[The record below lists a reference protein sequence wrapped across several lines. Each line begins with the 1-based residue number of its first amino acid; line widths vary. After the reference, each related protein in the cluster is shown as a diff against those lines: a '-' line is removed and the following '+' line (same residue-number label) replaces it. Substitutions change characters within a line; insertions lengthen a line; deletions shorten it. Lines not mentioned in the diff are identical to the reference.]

1 MKARPANSHSL
12 FSWDPRLWPKSHN
25 LTLRYKIST
34 VNWHLRWFSCSAF
47 VEGYF
52 CVFKNKY
59 NRNWSLTRKFRI
71 NVSLALYGLPC
82 SACWFHCLILRLF
95 DFSMPQKEE
104 FAFSVLLWNQRNLSE
119 KAWYTI
125 NPQKKGMKHFL
136 GRLFLFCFVFSQFE
150 ILSIKFLFLFLNKML
165 QFLKT
170 EVVFCDRKEIIVISH
185 YPEDR

>member
-12 FSWDPRLWPKSHN
+12 FSWDPRLWPKSHS
-25 LTLRYKIST
+25 LTLRYRIFK

-52 CVFKNKY
+52 WVFKNKY

-104 FAFSVLLWNQRNLSE
+104 FAFSVLLWNQRNLLE

-125 NPQKKGMKHFL
+125 NPQKKEWSVFL
-136 GRLFLFCFVFSQFE
+136 EGFFCVLFCVFSIWNPLHK
-150 ILSIKFLFLFLNKML
+150 ILASFSKQIASILKDWSCFL
-165 QFLKT
+165 
-170 EVVFCDRKEIIVISH
+170 
-185 YPEDR
+185 